1 VAKYQARKILST
13 MRGIGPSITFA
24 LANLLHPRMLWL
36 MLWPVLVAAGLW
48 GAAAIWSWA
57 GLVAWLA
64 GVLRDWIET
73 ATFFVQWDASTVA
86 LIAAKVL
93 VILCLLPL
101 IQLTALLI
109 LGVFGMPA
117 MVDHVARRAFPALAR
132 RHGGSFAGSVWNSV
146 VGVVGLVLLGALSI
160 PFWFFPPLWPAIP
173 VAILGW
179 VNQRVLRYDALAE
192 HATALEMKTV
202 FSRRRA
208 AMYLLGVVLALAAYI
223 PVIGLFAPV
232 LFGLAFIHFL
242 LTELQVLRT
251 EPIEATAVPQ

>member
-1 VAKYQARKILST
+1 
-13 MRGIGPSITFA
+13 MRGIGSSISFA
-24 LANLLHPRMLWL
+24 LGNLLHPRMLWL
-36 MLWPVLVAAGLW
+36 MLWPVLVASGIW

-64 GVLRDWIET
+64 GILRDWIET
-73 ATFFVQWDASTVA
+73 ATFFVHWDASTVA

-93 VILCLLPL
+93 VIIGLVPL

-117 MVDHVARRAFPALAR
+117 MVDHVARRAFPDLVR
-132 RHGGSFAGSVWNSV
+132 RHGGSFAGSVWNSI

-160 PFWFFPPLWPAIP
+160 PLWIFPPLWPAIP
-173 VAILGW
+173 VAIMGW

-192 HATALEMKTV
+192 HADAREMRVV
-202 FSRRRA
+202 FSRRRG
-208 AMYLLGVVLALAAYI
+208 AMYLLGAVLALVAYI

-232 LFGLAFIHFL
+232 LFGLAFIHYL
-242 LTELQVLRT
+242 LGELQALRR
-251 EPIEATAVPQ
+251 EPIDAEIVSQ